1 MWLKVNREVGEKGR
15 EVEEGEKGRE
25 VEEGEKGREEE
36 VGEKRGGVRRPES
49 NKRKVSVWHYW
60 LG

>member
-15 EVEEGEKGRE
+15 EE
-25 VEEGEKGREEE
+25 EEGEKGREEE
-36 VGEKRGGVRRPES
+36 EGEKRGGVRRPES